1 MSFSPAERQYLQT
14 QRIGRLATV
23 DAGGR
28 PQNNPVA
35 YKVNDDGTVDIGG
48 WTMGA
53 TRKYRNVGAHP
64 AVALVV
70 DDIVS
75 VDPWTARGLEIR
87 GTAEALAG
95 AEPPLPGM
103 STDIIRIHPRR
114 IIAWG
119 VDPEVPGMVGRTVGD
134 EGA

>member
-1 MSFSPAERQYLQT
+1 MSFTAAERQYLRT
-14 QRIGRLATV
+14 QRLGRLATV
-23 DAGGR
+23 DADGQ

-53 TRKYRNVGAHP
+53 TRKYRNVRAHDR
-64 AVALVV
+64 VALVV

-75 VDPWTARGLEIR
+75 VDPWTVRGVEIR
-87 GTAEALAG
+87 GTAEALEG

-103 STDIIRIHPRR
+103 SGDIIRVHPRR

-119 VDPEVPGMVGRTVGD
+119 VDPEATGMAGRTVPPAG
-134 EGA
+134 G